1 MEAGDMHKILM
12 AFLLGA
18 LLGTGPAAAATGK
31 ARQLGDLGQVGDVH
45 FATSCDPALQKEFD
59 RGLALLHSFFYD
71 EARRVFT
78 TIAEKDPECAM
89 AHWGVAMSYYH
100 PLWTAP
106 DSADVAAGDAAVG
119 RALGARKQDA
129 HESDYVRAVAAYYRG
144 PFEASSGTTVG
155 APSCHGGAVV
165 DHRGRA
171 KSFLRESEKLSATY
185 PGDVDAAAF
194 YALELIATSP
204 PGDPELRNPKRAAEI
219 LERWYAKRPK
229 HPGLIHYLIHAY
241 DYPATAQK
249 GLPAAKVYASVA
261 PWVPHALHMPSHIFT
276 RLGMWNES
284 IQTNLASVEASR
296 TYATTYFPGA
306 AMGEELHAMDYAM
319 YGYLQTAQDEK
330 AKAMVARLNQVTK
343 TWPPVDFATG
353 YAFGAM
359 PARYALERRQWK
371 EAAALEIRPMP
382 FWSKLPFSE
391 GHIAYAQ
398 AIGAARSGDL
408 ARAHRAADRLGELA
422 AASTEP
428 RFQYFADQMNL
439 QRQAALG
446 WIAFAEG
453 RKDEGLG
460 ILRRA
465 AAQEDSLGK
474 HPVSPGAMLPIRE
487 LLADALVENG
497 KPAEALTEFEASLA
511 INPGRFNALYGAA
524 NAAKLAGKPDV
535 ARKYYRQLN
544 ALAAA
549 GDGTRAELV
558 EARKMAGY

>member
-1 MEAGDMHKILM
+1 MKKPFLILLL
-12 AFLLGA
+12 AASLGA
-18 LLGTGPAAAATGK
+18 PAAAAEK
-31 ARQLGDLGQVGDVH
+31 SRELGDLGQVGDVR
-45 FATSCDPALQKEFD
+45 FATSCDPAMQKEFD

-78 TIAEKDPECAM
+78 AIAEKDPECAM

-106 DSADVAAGDAAVG
+106 DSADMAAGDAAAG
-119 RALGARKQDA
+119 RALAAKKQDA
-129 HESDYVRAVAAYYRG
+129 READFVRAVTAYYRG
-144 PFEASSGTTVG
+144 PFDAAG
-155 APSCHGGAVV
+155 APQAAMPSCHGGAVV
-165 DHRGRA
+165 DPKGRSMA
-171 KSFLRESEKLSATY
+171 FLRETERVHSAH
-185 PGDVDAAAF
+185 PDDVDAAAF
-194 YALELIATSP
+194 HALALIATTP

-219 LERWYAKRPK
+219 LEAWYAKRPN

-241 DYPATAQK
+241 DYPPLAAK
-249 GLPAAKVYASVA
+249 GLPAAKVYASIA

-276 RLGMWNES
+276 RLGMWDES
-284 IQTNLASVEASR
+284 IRTNLRSADAAR
-296 TYATTYFPGA
+296 AYAAKYYPGA
-306 AMGEELHAMDYAM
+306 ATHEELHAMDYAM
-319 YGYLQTAQDEK
+319 YGYLQTGQDAK
-330 AKAMVARLNQVTK
+330 AKALIEQLGKITK

-371 EAAALEIRPMP
+371 EAAALDIRPMP

-391 GHIAYAQ
+391 GHIAYAR

-408 ARAHRAADRLGELA
+408 ERARAAATRLGELA
-422 AASTEP
+422 AASKEP

-439 QRQAALG
+439 QRQAAQG

-453 RKDEGLG
+453 RKDEGIG

-487 LLADALVENG
+487 LLGDALVENG
-497 KPAEALTEFEASLA
+497 KPAEGLVEYEASLKV
-511 INPGRFNALYGAA
+511 NPGRLNALYGAA
-524 NAAKLAGKPDV
+524 HAAQLAGKTDV
-535 ARKYYRQLN
+535 ARKYFADLSV
-544 ALAAA
+544 LTAA
-549 GDGTRAELV
+549 GDGTRSELA
-558 EARKMAGY
+558 EARKTTGGR